1 MSREER
7 SSVIGI
13 ITGLLVNAYI
23 VIRLAQLY
31 QQGALS
37 GNDAVTTWAQTV
49 VWVIPAAIII
59 TIVLHITF
67 AMTDSERALN
77 NIVDERDRKFQLRGM
92 GTTLVG
98 AAIGYVAM
106 IVTLAFE
113 GDIVVGLTIMYG
125 SIALGDLFGNIVRI
139 ASYRIGG

>member
-23 VIRLAQLY
+23 VIRLTQMFH
-31 QQGALS
+31 QGAFS
-37 GNDAVTTWAQTV
+37 GDNAVTIWAQTV
-49 VWVIPAAIII
+49 VWAIPAAIVM
-59 TIVLHITF
+59 TIVLHTTF
-67 AMTDSERALN
+67 TMTDSERAQS
-77 NIVDERDRKFQLRGM
+77 NIIDERDRKFQLRGM

-113 GDIVVGLTIMYG
+113 GDTVIGLTIMYG
-125 SIALGDLFGNIVRI
+125 SIALGDMLGNIVRI

>member
-13 ITGLLVNAYI
+13 ITGLLVNTYV
-23 VIRLAQLY
+23 VIRLVQRFLN
-31 QQGALS
+31 GAFS
-37 GNDAVTTWAQTV
+37 GEDAVTAWAQTV
-49 VWVIPAAIII
+49 VWAIPAAIII

-67 AMTDSERALN
+67 TMTDSERALN

-106 IVTLAFE
+106 IVTLAFG
-113 GDIVVGLTIMYG
+113 GDTVVGLTIMYA
-125 SIALGDLFGNIVRI
+125 SIALGDLLGNIVRI
-139 ASYRIGG
+139 TSYRIGG

>member
-13 ITGLLVNAYI
+13 ITGLLVNAY
-23 VIRLAQLY
+23 VVTRLAQLY
-31 QQGALS
+31 FNGSLS
-37 GNDAVTTWAQTV
+37 GDDAVKIWAQTIA
-49 VWVIPAAIII
+49 WGIPAVLVI

-67 AMTDSERALN
+67 TLTDSERALN
-77 NIVDERDRKFQLRGM
+77 NVVDERDRKFQLRGM

-106 IVTLAFE
+106 IVTLAFG
-113 GDIVVGLTIMYG
+113 GDTVIGLTIMYA
-125 SIALGDLFGNIVRI
+125 SIALGDLLGNIVRI